1 MRFELKNSNAKH
13 NSLLPLTIDRLMPT
27 KIDFHSGKNP
37 TFNTPLSDY
46 AISLSARLKE
56 PVIRCNVLGK

>member
-13 NSLLPLTIDRLMPT
+13 NSLLPLTTNRLMRI
-27 KIDFHSGKNP
+27 KIDFHPRKNP
-37 TFNTPLSDY
+37 INSTPLSDY

-56 PVIRCNVLGK
+56 PVIRCDVLGK